1 MMLGGLCGPCVITGV
16 LESRGP
22 CPVVV
27 GGGGVVMETE
37 VLPGCLQKW
46 RKGAGVKKCRWPPE
60 VSKHKESLSLRAS
73 RQERRPADTLV
84 LAQGAHCCTSAL
96 QNCKTVNF
104 LSYCICGNLLQQVVQ
119 D

>member
-46 RKGAGVKKCRWPPE
+46 RKGAG
-60 VSKHKESLSLRAS
+60 A
-73 RQERRPADTLV
+73 
-84 LAQGAHCCTSAL
+84 
-96 QNCKTVNF
+96 
-104 LSYCICGNLLQQVVQ
+104 
-119 D
+119 